1 MVAADS
7 LNSRWR
13 DGAVTLGA
21 WLTSPDPAVAEVI
34 GDCGFDYV
42 NVDLQHGLIDVASA
56 VSIFRALVGRDVVV
70 TCRVPSN
77 EPGIIGKVLD
87 AGAMGII
94 VPMVNTAE
102 QAARAVR
109 ACRYAPAGSR
119 SYGPIRA
126 RRQYGADYA
135 TWANDRISCIPMIE
149 TAEAIDNLDAILG
162 VEGIDAVY
170 VGPSDLAV
178 SMGLQPGLD
187 NPDDEYQAALSAVL
201 EACGRRSVVPGI
213 HSGPPLAATRLAQ
226 GFRMV
231 TVCSDLVALESAA
244 LAALDAAKQT

>member
-1 MVAADS
+1 VAADS

-21 WLTSPDPAVAEVI
+21 WLTTPEPAVAEVI

-42 NVDLQHGLIDVASA
+42 NVDLQHGLVDFAAA
-56 VSIFRALVGRDVVV
+56 VSVFRALVGRDVVV

-77 EPGIIGKVLD
+77 EAGIIGKVLD
-87 AGAMGII
+87 AGAMGVI
-94 VPMVNTAE
+94 VPMVNTVEEAE
-102 QAARAVR
+102 RAVR
-109 ACRYAPAGSR
+109 ACRYAPAGTR

-135 TWANDRISCIPMIE
+135 EWANEHVSCIPMIE
-149 TAEAIDNLDAILG
+149 TAQAIENLDDILA
-162 VEGIDAVY
+162 VDGIDAIY

-178 SMGLQPGLD
+178 SMGLAPGLD
-187 NPDDEYQAALSAVL
+187 NPDHGFQAALVSVL
-201 EACGRRSVVPGI
+201 EGCRRRSVVPGI
-213 HSGPPLAATRLAQ
+213 HSGPPLAATRLEQ

-244 LAALDAAKQT
+244 RAALGAATGT